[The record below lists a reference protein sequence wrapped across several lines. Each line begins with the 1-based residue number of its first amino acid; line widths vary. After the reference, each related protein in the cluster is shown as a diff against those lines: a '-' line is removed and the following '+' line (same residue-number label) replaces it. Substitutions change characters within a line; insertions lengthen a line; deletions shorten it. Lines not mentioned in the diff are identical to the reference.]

1 MDPAKDRLVRWVSHY
16 SEKYDDCYVLL
27 DHNVHVQDGA
37 AAIIS
42 ELWNPFEATVLA
54 EYTSDARAA
63 MQRRFCQVD
72 LSDHPFT
79 SCLAADFF
87 IRQHLA
93 R

>member
-1 MDPAKDRLVRWVSHY
+1 MSHY

-72 LSDHPFT
+72 LSDDPFT
-79 SCLAADFF
+79 SCLVAKYFVDE
-87 IRQHLA
+87 HLTH
-93 R
+93 